1 MHHKA
6 TLNGYFAEFTGQPVE
21 RIDVDTDR
29 DFFMSPTEAV
39 DYGMVDAV
47 ISKPQI
53 VSAMVPPVVRP
64 PPELGEL
71 PGHMLGGLPI

>member
-1 MHHKA
+1 
-6 TLNGYFAEFTGQPVE
+6 
-21 RIDVDTDR
+21 
-29 DFFMSPTEAV
+29 MSPTEAV